1 MALTMAN
8 PIELILLIC
17 LVIIAAFSVLSWSY
31 LILRLLVI
39 SCCQLIIRERLL
51 RQSPQDIE
59 SGQQPNNPQPPMA
72 RPMLLLPFP
81 ALQLSRTALLSKTVL
96 IIYNKNKNTQE
107 TTDQN
112 YDVCAIC
119 LEKFEDGDQCRVLSG
134 CKHVYQRFCIERW
147 LGETQNCPVCRL
159 SL

>member
-17 LVIIAAFSVLSWSY
+17 LVIIFAFTVFSWSF

-39 SCCQLIIRERLL
+39 CCCRLITLERLR
-51 RQSPQDIE
+51 RQSSQDIE
-59 SGQQPNNPQPPMA
+59 SGQQPSNPQPPMA
-72 RPMLLLPFP
+72 RPMQRLLFP

-107 TTDQN
+107 TTYQN
-112 YDVCAIC
+112 YDVCAVC
-119 LEKFEDGDQCRVLSG
+119 LEKFQDGDQCRVLSG
-134 CKHVYQRFCIERW
+134 CKHVYHRFCIERW